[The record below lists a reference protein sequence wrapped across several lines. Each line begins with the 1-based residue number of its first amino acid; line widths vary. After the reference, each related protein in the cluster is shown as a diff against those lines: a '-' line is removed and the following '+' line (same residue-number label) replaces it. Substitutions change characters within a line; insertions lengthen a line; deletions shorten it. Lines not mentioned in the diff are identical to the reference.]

1 MEQHELLQQLISKY
15 RKKIEIYQFMID
27 EWEQELKEEIM
38 KAIRDIELEKEERRS
53 DSTLGSP

>member
-1 MEQHELLQQLISKY
+1 MEQHELLQQLIPKY

-38 KAIRDIELEKEERRS
+38 KAIRNSELEKEERRS
-53 DSTLGSP
+53 DSTLGSR